1 MIERERI
8 LKVVCEAVDELNET
22 LAPGERL
29 EKSEA
34 APLFGRDGRLDSLGL
49 VNLVVAVEEKIRDA
63 FSAEISLTDERAMS
77 YRASPFRSLGAMTDY
92 IAHAMGGAYAAAA

>member
-1 MIERERI
+1 MIERKRI
-8 LKVVCEAVDELNET
+8 LQAVCEAVDEMNET
-22 LAPGERL
+22 LSPGERL

-34 APLFGRDGRLDSLGL
+34 APLFGREGRLDSLGL

-77 YRASPFRSLGAMTDY
+77 YRSSPFRSLGAMTDY
-92 IAHAMGGAYAAAA
+92 ILHAMADARVEA